1 MVGKSVKQ
9 KFVLNMLIMTG
20 TMLLIRIIGMSFN
33 IYFTSVVG
41 AASTGKYHLLFS
53 AYGFMLTFSVA
64 GTGLA
69 ATRLVTQVGGCISAA
84 RGAVVKCLRV
94 CFVFSVAATV
104 FVMLFRR
111 RLGHML
117 VGDDTASAALGI
129 LAVSLIPVAAS
140 AVLRGYFLATRRVGT
155 VTLSQLTEEL
165 SQIAITIWLLGYLR
179 HTEYA
184 YISMLGGI
192 AGSAIVAWSFDFLA
206 YRVCL
211 SGKGSDGDIPSPGY
225 RGILAISLPV
235 TAGALLRSVLVLA
248 ENMLI
253 PRTLASYGLDN
264 AMGEYGIIKGMSIPL
279 ILFPTVFS
287 SSFSQLLVTE
297 MSERKAEN
305 KPNGIR
311 YIAGR
316 ACCCT
321 MHFGFFIAGAIVL
334 WHREIASAFYSEPS
348 VGVYFGMLSLL
359 VIPMY
364 LDTVVDG
371 MLKGLNQQM
380 SSLRYNIADSV
391 LRVCLI
397 VCIVPFAGP
406 VGYIAMLYISEVFNL
421 SLSLGRLMKVSG
433 LRFLPRYIVQPFI
446 VTVVSGAVAY
456 FTAPTF
462 AVQIIVYI
470 VVFGIVAFLTLKH
483 KS

>member
-1 MVGKSVKQ
+1 MVKKSVKQ
-9 KFVLNMLIMTG
+9 SFVVNMMIMTG

-41 AASTGKYHLLFS
+41 ASSTGKYHLLFS

-69 ATRLVTQVGGCISAA
+69 ATRLVSQVGGCKAAA
-84 RGAVVKCLRV
+84 RMAVGKCLRV
-94 CFVFSVAATV
+94 CFVFSAAATV
-104 FVMLFRR
+104 LVICFRQ
-111 RLGHML
+111 RLGYVL
-117 VGDDTASAALGI
+117 VGDATSSVALGI
-129 LAVSLIPVAAS
+129 LASSLIPVAAS
-140 AVLRGYFLATRRVGT
+140 AVFRGYFLAVRRVGT

-165 SQIAITIWLLGYLR
+165 SQIAITMWLLKFLR
-179 HTEYA
+179 HTDYG

-192 AGSAIVAWSFDFLA
+192 GGSALIAGCFDFCA
-206 YRVCL
+206 YRIYLAGC
-211 SGKGSDGDIPSPGY
+211 KGDGDIMSPGY
-225 RGILAISLPV
+225 RGVLAISLPI
-235 TAGALLRSVLVLA
+235 TAGALLRSALVLI

-253 PRTLASYGLDN
+253 PHTLSLYGMED

-297 MSERKAEN
+297 MSERRAEH

-316 ACCCT
+316 ACSCT
-321 MHFGFFIAGAIVL
+321 MWFSFFIAGAVLL
-334 WHREIASAFYSEPS
+334 WHREIASAFYSEPRVS
-348 VGVYFGMLSLL
+348 VYLGMLSLL
-359 VIPMY
+359 VVPMY

-391 LRVCLI
+391 LRVCMIL
-397 VCIVPFAGP
+397 CMVPFVGP
-406 VGYIAMLYISEVFNL
+406 VGYIAMLYISELFNL
-421 SLSLGRLMKVSG
+421 SLSLGRLIKVSG
-433 LRFLPRYIVQPFI
+433 LRFRLRYITIPLTACVAAGVCSCILHMGLIWRMLIYAVVYLTAI
-446 VTVVSGAVAY
+446 VISE
-456 FTAPTF
+456 
-462 AVQIIVYI
+462 
-470 VVFGIVAFLTLKH
+470 H